1 MTPVAEEETGSK
13 DRHVIREDGQES
25 ELTYSRLSP
34 RLVIADHTSVPDAL
48 AGRGIGGR
56 LVARLVADA
65 EARGFRIVP
74 LCPFVNAWRRDH
86 LETAAHFDV
95 LPGAVQ
101 PGTVNAQPSDAITGG
116 VAQRARAAR
125 QAASTFGT

>member
-1 MTPVAEEETGSK
+1 MTPIGHEGSGSEG
-13 DRHVIREDGQES
+13 RHVIREDGREA

-74 LCPFVNAWRRDH
+74 LCPFVNAWRSAH
-86 LETAAHFDV
+86 PEMAAQFDV
-95 LPGAVQ
+95 
-101 PGTVNAQPSDAITGG
+101 
-116 VAQRARAAR
+116 
-125 QAASTFGT
+125 